1 MKIEKKSLM
10 QNPFGL
16 LGACYIASAGISRA
30 YIVDDHI
37 SVLERNDGTFG
48 FKDHKTGKEPSK
60 EIQEKIVKAIKE
72 IKK

>member
-1 MKIEKKSLM
+1 MKIERKSLM
-10 QNPFGL
+10 QNALGL
-16 LGACYIASAGISRA
+16 IGACSMASAGISCA

-60 EIQEKIVKAIKE
+60 EIQEKIVKAIKDL
-72 IKK
+72 K